1 MDDKARLVSLY
12 EQYGSC
18 AKVGEIVGYGA
29 EWVRKRL
36 IAAGATLHKR
46 GARFKHHIPEDE
58 LRILYQTKT
67 LAELAEFYGC
77 GETTVWLKLKQ
88 HGIEHA
94 QYGKYGHRH
103 RPRVFSELH
112 LKRMSEGRKGLY
124 IGEKSGNWKGG
135 ATVKNLRARGGKEYR
150 DWRAAALQLRGGKCQ
165 DCGAVDGH
173 TCECCGTH
181 VKLHVHHVFSFAK
194 HPEKRFDPANSEVLC
209 PKCHWSRHRGK
220 IG

>member
-1 MDDKARLVSLY
+1 
-12 EQYGSC
+12 
-18 AKVGEIVGYGA
+18 
-29 EWVRKRL
+29 
-36 IAAGATLHKR
+36 
-46 GARFKHHIPEDE
+46 
-58 LRILYQTKT
+58 
-67 LAELAEFYGC
+67 
-77 GETTVWLKLKQ
+77 
-88 HGIEHA
+88 
-94 QYGKYGHRH
+94 
-103 RPRVFSELH
+103 
-112 LKRMSEGRKGLY
+112 MSEGRKGLY
-124 IGEKSGNWKGG
+124 VGEKSGNWKGG

-150 DWRAAALQLRGGKCQ
+150 DWRAAALQLRGGRCQ